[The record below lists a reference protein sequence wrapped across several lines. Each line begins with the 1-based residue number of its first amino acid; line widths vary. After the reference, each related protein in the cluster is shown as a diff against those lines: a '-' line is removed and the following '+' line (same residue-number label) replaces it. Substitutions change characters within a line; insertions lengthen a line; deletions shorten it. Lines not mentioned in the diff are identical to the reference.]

1 MTEEPVFIEPSE
13 GNRRGFARWCLA
25 QVPPIQTA
33 GSTGSLVPLDLYP
46 SVPPELLDGAYV
58 DGFPYGGPGM
68 PQEAVQPPAVA
79 PAAPKVAAR
88 PRKPLTAE
96 QGAVKRPRKRAA
108 KKAAAPKTGGVSGA

>member
-13 GNRRGFARWCLA
+13 GNRRGFARWCLD

-58 DGFPYGGPGM
+58 DGFPYGGRGM
-68 PQEAVQPPAVA
+68 PQEAVQSPTTA
-79 PAAPKVAAR
+79 PAAPPAPTAA
-88 PRKPLTAE
+88 RKPLQAE
-96 QGAVKRPRKRAA
+96 
-108 KKAAAPKTGGVSGA
+108 